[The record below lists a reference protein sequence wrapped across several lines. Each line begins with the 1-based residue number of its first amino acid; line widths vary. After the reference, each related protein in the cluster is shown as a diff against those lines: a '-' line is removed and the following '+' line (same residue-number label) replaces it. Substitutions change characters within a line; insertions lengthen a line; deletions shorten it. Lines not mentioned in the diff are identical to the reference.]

1 VPGILQGLDRGRN
14 LKLLTLERA
23 PGAILLHVRDP
34 SFAIGELAAR
44 AGLTRDALRYYERLG
59 MIAPVRRTSAGFRV
73 YAPDVIERLR
83 FIKQAQAHGMT
94 LAEIKDL
101 LRLDA
106 RRGNQCRQVQQL
118 LQRKLTDLDARVTQL
133 QEFRR
138 TLKSYLAQCDRA
150 LAQAPDAD
158 CPVVVRLRKPT
169 IR

>member
-1 VPGILQGLDRGRN
+1 MPGSPAL
-14 LKLLTLERA
+14 
-23 PGAILLHVRDP
+23 
-34 SFAIGELAAR
+34 AIGELAAR

-59 MIAPVRRTSAGFRV
+59 MITPLRRTSGGFRV

-83 FIKQAQAHGMT
+83 FIKQAQANGMT

-118 LQRKLTDLDARVTQL
+118 LQRKLADLDSRVTQL

-138 TLKSYLAQCDRA
+138 TLKGYLTQCERT
-150 LAQAPDAD
+150 LAHTPDAD
-158 CPVVVRLRKPT
+158 CPVVVRLKKSGT
-169 IR
+169 

>member
-1 VPGILQGLDRGRN
+1 MPVNPAL
-14 LKLLTLERA
+14 
-23 PGAILLHVRDP
+23 
-34 SFAIGELAAR
+34 AIGELAAR

-59 MIAPVRRTSAGFRV
+59 MITPLRRTSGGFRV

-83 FIKQAQAHGMT
+83 FIKQAQKHGMT

-118 LQRKLTDLDARVTQL
+118 LQRKLADLDSRVTLL

-138 TLKSYLAQCDRA
+138 TLKGYLTQCERTLAQT
-150 LAQAPDAD
+150 PDAD
-158 CPVVVRLRKPT
+158 CPVVVRLKKSGT
-169 IR
+169 

>member
-1 VPGILQGLDRGRN
+1 MPGNPAL
-14 LKLLTLERA
+14 
-23 PGAILLHVRDP
+23 
-34 SFAIGELAAR
+34 AIGELAAR

-59 MIAPVRRTSAGFRV
+59 MIAALRRTSGGFRV
-73 YAPDVIERLR
+73 YAPEVIDRLR
-83 FIKQAQAHGMT
+83 FIKQAQLHGMT

-118 LQRKLTDLDARVTQL
+118 LQRKLADLDSRVTQL

-138 TLKSYLAQCDRA
+138 TLKGYLTQCERT

-158 CPVVVRLRKPT
+158 CPVVVRLKKSGT
-169 IR
+169 

>member
-1 VPGILQGLDRGRN
+1 MPGNPAL
-14 LKLLTLERA
+14 
-23 PGAILLHVRDP
+23 
-34 SFAIGELAAR
+34 AIGELAAR

-59 MIAPVRRTSAGFRV
+59 MIAPLCRTSGGFRV
-73 YAPDVIERLR
+73 YAPEVIERLR
-83 FIKQAQAHGMT
+83 FIKQAQRHGMT

-118 LQRKLTDLDARVTQL
+118 LQRKLADLDSRVTQL

-138 TLKSYLAQCDRA
+138 TLKGYLTQCERT

-158 CPVVVRLRKPT
+158 CPVVVRLKKSGT
-169 IR
+169 